1 MTHLPEPK
9 AQAMINK
16 EEKMNIK
23 QNETNL
29 KNKSDD
35 TYVERRDR
43 QKKKQMIGA
52 EESEHI
58 REHHGSEIGG
68 RG

>member
-1 MTHLPEPK
+1 MLIHLPEPR

-16 EEKMNIK
+16 EEKMNI
-23 QNETNL
+23 QMNL

-43 QKKKQMIGA
+43 QKKKEAIVA
-52 EESEHI
+52 EHI
-58 REHHGSEIGG
+58 LGRHGSEIGN
-68 RG
+68 RR

>member
-16 EEKMNIK
+16 EEKTNI
-23 QNETNL
+23 QMNL

-43 QKKKQMIGA
+43 QKKKQMIVA

-58 REHHGSEIGG
+58 QEHHGSEIGN
-68 RG
+68 RR

>member
-1 MTHLPEPK
+1 MLIHLPEPR

-16 EEKMNIK
+16 EEKMNI
-23 QNETNL
+23 QMNL

-58 REHHGSEIGG
+58 QEHHGSEIGN
-68 RG
+68 RR